1 MTKPEINMDLFN
13 KLTKR
18 YSNQNKTNTNN
29 RDFPDRGFDFASIHG
44 AGKYIIRLMPYEK
57 ESVAENGSIMPFHI
71 QTKHYNLGKDGK
83 ENTICTAAAVE
94 GAVCPICDAISE
106 LSELGIDPNL
116 FRKYELSTKCVI
128 KCLML
133 KTPEQDTSALPMNR
147 MTLLYVSSAVAGQIM
162 KKYQDASTCDL
173 FDPNKACA
181 IVIERDKPRDKWIV
195 STLDS
200 SCPESQILG
209 FTEENKNKLIEIS
222 NSVSFKDIYKYPSDQ
237 KIMHY
242 KELAREMKIQVINAR
257 NTVDTAA
264 NAFKAEIDAS
274 SQAAIAE
281 MPVSAVS
288 TTMIQEAPVVATP
301 TIPQSAV
308 SHVVEQP
315 KIEVPVAP
323 VVTPVTP
330 SVQTQTS
337 NGEAGPDPDWTP
349 EQKQIIN
356 SYRGIC
362 DKPCFGNLKAY
373 DPKCARCMSDNFSAQ
388 CSAAIKLAYGV
399 DVPLF

>member
-44 AGKYIIRLMPYEK
+44 TGKYIIRLMPYEK
-57 ESVAENGSIMPFHI
+57 ESVAENGSIMPFYI

-133 KTPEQDTSALPMNR
+133 KTPEQDTSALLMNR

-281 MPVSAVS
+281 MPASTVS

-301 TIPQSAV
+301 VIPQSAV

-323 VVTPVTP
+323 VATPVTP
-330 SVQTQTS
+330 SVQAQAS
-337 NGEAGPDPDWTP
+337 GNEAGPDPDWTP

-362 DKPCFGNLKAY
+362 DKPCFGNLNAY